1 MSKGINIYTE
11 NHWMLRPPTNC
22 CKLTKGEL
30 TKIILEEVRN
40 LQEQEDDQVN
50 LGNEILENMKQEM
63 VQYVQNL
70 NTENENKKIVLV
82 YDFIQK
88 LKEQP

>member
-1 MSKGINIYTE
+1 MNSV
-11 NHWMLRPPTNC
+11 
-22 CKLTKGEL
+22 KLTKGEL